1 MITSVI
7 KPVNKVVPLVK
18 PSPDEWSSLLEKV
31 GVDKDRQA
39 FSSLFEHFA
48 PLLKGFLMKGSNI
61 GPELAE
67 ELAQETMIKVWRRA
81 ASFQRAKSTAS
92 TWIFTIARNSR
103 IDLYRRESRKQ
114 VQLDADDFYDQ
125 SIENPSLVSLVQVRN
140 KQTVLEHL
148 KALPREQHEVVAK
161 IYYEGKSH
169 TEVAQELSL
178 PLGTVKSRIRLALKR
193 MSVRLAAEEI

>member
-1 MITSVI
+1 
-7 KPVNKVVPLVK
+7 VVPLVK

>member
-1 MITSVI
+1 MITSNI
-7 KPVNKVVPLVK
+7 KHVNKVVPLVK
-18 PSPDEWSSLLEKV
+18 PSPDEWSALLEKV
-31 GVDKDRQA
+31 GADKDREA
-39 FSSLFEHFA
+39 FSRLFEHFA

-81 ASFQRAKSTAS
+81 TSFQRAKSTAS

-125 SIENPSLVSLVQVRN
+125 SVENPALVSLIQVRN
-140 KQTVLEHL
+140 KQTILEHL
-148 KALPREQHEVVAK
+148 KSLPREQHEVVSK

-169 TEVAQELSL
+169 TEVAKELSL

-193 MSVRLAAEEI
+193 MNVRLAAEEV